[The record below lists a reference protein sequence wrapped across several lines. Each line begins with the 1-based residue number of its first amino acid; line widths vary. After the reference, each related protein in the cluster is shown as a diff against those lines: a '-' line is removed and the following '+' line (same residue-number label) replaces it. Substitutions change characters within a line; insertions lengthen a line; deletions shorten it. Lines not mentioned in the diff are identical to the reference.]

1 MSIINPTP
9 IYQKYGVNEE
19 FFVFTGYVKSVTD
32 RVTYNSVSFKVNSED
47 GGIDAPLI
55 SVRCFEQRIGVNHKK
70 LVENAKGRFVTIIAV
85 PSVYK
90 GKTSYIARHIV
101 LAPREFTESTNPI
114 IDENPVADDIA
125 EQVSEPEAEYTR
137 LSSFDNDEDDDEDSL
152 MF

>member
-9 IYQKYGVNEE
+9 IYQKIGVNEE

-32 RVTYNSVSFKVNSED
+32 QGSYNSVSFKVNAED
-47 GGIDAPLI
+47 SGIDAPLI
-55 SVRCFEQRIGVNHKK
+55 SVMCFEQKIGVNHKK
-70 LVENAKGRFVTIIAV
+70 LVESAKGRFVTIFAV
-85 PSVYK
+85 SNIYQ
-90 GKTSYIARHIV
+90 GKVKYIARHIV
-101 LAPREFTESTNPI
+101 LAPKEYTEVTNPI